1 MNRKI
6 ATVVALV
13 LAITVGWQIHQK
25 QNRVAVSNG
34 INTDVNTTGEI
45 NVFAASSL
53 TETFTQL
60 GKEFEAS
67 HPGVKVNFTFGS
79 SSTLAQQIKAGAPA
93 RIFASASVK
102 QMNEINDR
110 VTSPQNFVTN
120 RVVVAWNSA
129 YVGLLNGQNPTA
141 GEILRDPAN
150 EFIQCAHEVPCG
162 AAADKALAAEGVT
175 TKPKSLEPDV
185 KSVVAKLQM
194 GEVDYAIIYH
204 TDFVS
209 NTNGNIG
216 YEFEFSN
223 KEAATTNY
231 SIGVLDNSDA
241 LAGELLNFLLSE
253 RALDVYT
260 KAGFGPF
267 APR

>member
-1 MNRKI
+1 MNKKI
-6 ATVVALV
+6 AVAIVVILTAV
-13 LAITVGWQIHQK
+13 VGWQIHQK
-25 QNRVAVSNG
+25 QNRDAVNSG
-34 INTDVNTTGEI
+34 ISTDVNTTGEI

-67 HPGVKVNFTFGS
+67 HPGVTVNFTFGS

-93 RIFASASVK
+93 RIFASASGK
-102 QMNEINDR
+102 QMNEIGDR

-129 YVGLLNGQNPTA
+129 LVGLLSGQDLTA
-141 GEILRDPAN
+141 GDVLSDPARDY
-150 EFIQCAHEVPCG
+150 IQCAHEVPCG

-175 TKPKSLEPDV
+175 KKPKSLEPDV
-185 KSVVAKLQM
+185 KSVLAKLQM
-194 GEVDYAIIYH
+194 GEVDYGIIYH

-216 YEFEFSN
+216 YEFEFVN
-223 KEAATTNY
+223 KEAATTTY
-231 SIGVLDNSDA
+231 SIGVLDNKDA
-241 LAGELLNFLLSE
+241 LAGELLNFLMSP
-253 RALDVYT
+253 RAMEVYG
-260 KAGFGPF
+260 KAGFGVPL
-267 APR
+267 P